1 MTKKKQKRQATATH
15 QIVLERNKNKNS
27 KTPLDYSHI
36 LNGMLI
42 DIWSLTPFQAS
53 NSVPTQLLS
62 HNEDGSVNV
71 SYSIGNMAPDAIRL
85 LSCFYQIKEDG
96 VVYVQDTGEWLDLKS
111 EQHLIAIIYTIIHDL
126 YGDHDFQAVLQK
138 LMDKIQSGR

>member
-1 MTKKKQKRQATATH
+1 MTKNNQKNQSKATPQLILT
-15 QIVLERNKNKNS
+15 RNKSKNS
-27 KTPLDYSHI
+27 KTPLDYSRI
-36 LNGMLI
+36 LNGMLLE
-42 DIWSLTPFQAS
+42 IWSLTPFQSS

-62 HNEDGSVNV
+62 HNDDGSVNV
-71 SYSIGNMAPDAIRL
+71 SYSVGEVAPDAIKL

-96 VVYVQDTGEWLDLKS
+96 VVHVQDTGEWLDLKS

-126 YGDHDFQAVLQK
+126 YGDHDFQAVLRK